1 MSQLT
6 EHFEDHE
13 LGVEGCEARLVLN
26 AKYLCSQ
33 ILEPIRA
40 KFGPVHVHDGYR
52 DPGHNAAVG
61 GKTESFHLF
70 IDGHAAAD
78 IDALPAVSIPRSSTG
93 CVWSPIWPS
102 TR

>member
-1 MSQLT
+1 MAQLT
-6 EHFEDHE
+6 EHFEDQE
-13 LGVEGCEARLVLN
+13 LGVEGCDQRHLDN
-26 AKYLCSQ
+26 AKFLCEQ
-33 ILEPIRA
+33 VLEPIRA